1 MGEPTEAGGGA
12 RPRRRSARA
21 RAAEGRVIDFST
33 GTRRPKVAVTGGA
46 GFLGSRLVKALAL
59 GDQWEIVV
67 FDLAPA
73 ANVPGEVKYR
83 FLDLNLPHADGA
95 VYKLLRDE
103 KPDLVVHLAALRSPS
118 KDTTYTHE
126 LNSLGALH
134 VLAAASEAKVPRVVM
149 GSTTFVYGARGDNPN
164 YLTEEHPLRA
174 DPQDRFVQD
183 FVEAERHARD
193 FQRRHP
199 DAKCAVL
206 RFAQVLAPEVRDY
219 KTRYLEGP
227 AAMTM
232 LGYDPLLQVL
242 HPEDATSALLMAV
255 ETPEARGVFNIAA
268 DGVIPLSS
276 ALMLYGTLPV
286 PVPHMVAYTLAETA
300 WLLGMGI
307 APGIHSH
314 YVRYLCCVSNEKAK
328 KVLGWQPKWSTLD
341 TVLTTVRA
349 RRARG
354 RILDWSVL
362 EETVRRADYLYEQR
376 VHRRPAPEPPDVKP
390 GKATPRPLRRV
401 SA

>member
-1 MGEPTEAGGGA
+1 FTAG
-12 RPRRRSARA
+12 S
-21 RAAEGRVIDFST
+21 
-33 GTRRPKVAVTGGA
+33 RRPKVAVTGGA

-59 GDQWEIVV
+59 RDEWDVV
-67 FDLAPA
+67 VLDLAPA
-73 ANVPGEVKYR
+73 PNVPGEVSYR

-95 VYKLLRDE
+95 VYKLLREE

-134 VLAAASEAKVPRVVM
+134 VLAAASEAKIPRVIM

-174 DPQDRFVQD
+174 DPHDRFVMD

-199 DAKCAVL
+199 EAKLAVL
-206 RFAQVLAPEVRDY
+206 RFAQVLAPEIRDY

-227 AAMTM
+227 AAMTL
-232 LGYDPLLQVL
+232 LGYDPLMQVL
-242 HPEDATSALLMAV
+242 HPEDATSALLKAV

-268 DGVIPLSS
+268 DGVVPLSS
-276 ALMLYGTLPV
+276 LLMLYGTLPV
-286 PVPHMVAYTLAETA
+286 PVPHMLAYPLAETA
-300 WLLGMGI
+300 WLLGLGVS
-307 APGIHSH
+307 PGIHVH

-328 KVLGWQPKWSTLD
+328 RVLGWQPAWSTLD
-341 TVLTTVRA
+341 AVLSTVRA
-349 RRARG
+349 RRSRG
-354 RILDWSVL
+354 RVLDWSVL
-362 EETVRRADYLYEQR
+362 EETVRRADYRYDQR
-376 VHRRPAPEPPDVKP
+376 VNRRPRPAPPGVRP
-390 GKATPRPLRRV
+390 GKATPQPLRKV